1 MILYLLLIYVIG
13 LFKKSEIAKRSKMW
27 FWNIL
32 KTRFLMLPQAF
43 ISNTDS
49 ETKNG
54 HPMTLPSNLDP
65 KNNSYLNC
73 FET

>member
-1 MILYLLLIYVIG
+1 
-13 LFKKSEIAKRSKMW
+13 
-27 FWNIL
+27 
-32 KTRFLMLPQAF
+32 MLPQAF